1 MANNPIITPKNVV
14 IAISS
19 FLKSLFGQ
27 DMKVYVSPNVQDTE
41 LPCFFINFIPVT
53 GIGNLQVGE
62 EFYLMK
68 YMVDISYVRQQ
79 NEPNLYLTYMDTMSI
94 LDVNFPF
101 IPFKYTDDSG
111 VEHTVPVRTYEREYK
126 INRDALH
133 YQFKLELQTYLTNDN
148 EANLIESYEREIDV
162 QMVGDD
168 GLPIYPEP
176 PEREKARLYIEPK
189 RIELS
194 VGEESR
200 VYASFSEYFPYE
212 KTYGW
217 YVINPPDAPY
227 PGIVGIYIS
236 GRITAFNVG
245 TCEIVVRHPYNPDDV
260 EEDYCIVTVTE

>member
-176 PEREKARLYIEPK
+176 DKPMIYIEPK
-189 RIELS
+189 RVTMRI
-194 VGEESR
+194 GEEIR
-200 VYASFSEYFPYE
+200 FQVSFSESFPYDE
-212 KTYGW
+212 DWMFQT
-217 YVINPPDAPY
+217 INPPNTPY
-227 PGIVGIYIS
+227 PGIVQVFVS
-236 GRITAFNVG
+236 GRTVAHNVG
-245 TCEIVVRHPYNPDDV
+245 QCEVIVMHPTHRDIRDS
-260 EEDYCIVTVTE
+260 CIVTVTE